1 MDLDQLPDH
10 VVYSPNVIEFVTV
23 AAETCLFMEH
33 VTEFSLNDFVR
44 KSVQLLP
51 FLYLKASMLE
61 IPEPV
66 FDDLPERF
74 VTEEDYQFIR
84 EQTQQLLGSADSYL
98 EVFHPDI
105 ALSDTPIAAFV
116 SEDLA
121 DIYQELKDFAANYQL
136 ADVDIMND
144 ALTACLVAFTQH
156 WGQKLLNALRA
167 LHAVR
172 YSDDFELQAE
182 ETLLN
187 ENHPSIDRNSFL
199 QFLKDD
205 DNDELNNLL

>member
-10 VVYSPNVIEFVTV
+10 VVYSPTVIEFVTV
-23 AAETCLFMEH
+23 AAETCLFLEH

-51 FLYLKASMLE
+51 LLYLKASLLE

-74 VTEEDYQFIR
+74 VTEEDYQFVR
-84 EQTQQLLGSADSYL
+84 EQTQQLLGGADSYL

-144 ALTACLVAFTQH
+144 ALTACLIAFTQH

-167 LHAVR
+167 LHAFR

-182 ETLLN
+182 ETVQN
-187 ENHPSIDRNSFL
+187 ETHPSLDRNSFL

-205 DNDELNNLL
+205 DTDALNNLL